1 VKHFKKAAAL
11 ILSLVM
17 MLALAM
23 PASAAIDTEFVQLG
37 EKTATQLVVPGTYE
51 ISVSVPGILETETYN
66 EVIVMVDA
74 SSSQG
79 SNLQRL
85 KNMLVN
91 LAEEILHDDGS
102 VCLTLMGFGMGPKKV
117 GSFFDAETLA
127 AWIEDIGQADLRQG
141 VSATNC
147 EAALDFVREYI
158 EDSETLDNTFV
169 IFTSDGKT
177 NMDETAFSLTEWEDH
192 PEWWAKN
199 FNPEMIAGAAADGV
213 LYLMQQGIFVSG
225 AAELYP
231 EECVELALLLD
242 EQGAES
248 DAFNAALSELNSKIM
263 ASEESYVAFTE
274 AVWADVYANSG
285 MEFSADAEYSTSDI
299 EKAFLDFYN
308 GELLNSYLCTIHR
321 MKNAGFYPDD
331 YNLNTWGA
339 RAAAAADA
347 LAANDKV
354 QELYM
359 MDFNSLVNTWMN
371 PDAASANHC
380 TGENISYHTANGF
393 GAAIDQIG
401 LLGSEIFTT
410 LYSDVTVYDPMS
422 KWVILD
428 QESIRIYED
437 DLVIWENGQ
446 WLYEDHQPTAE
457 TPITVELNEN
467 GRYEITWRI
476 KDGALLY
483 TDRYSLRYVVEVDET
498 AEGFRYDTFYP
509 ANDYTYATYTDEN
522 GDPQLAEIPVPEV
535 KEYEEETFDEGDRGI
550 KIYKSSSLDR
560 TPLSDIVFDIY
571 HVVPAEGETLT
582 QNPSEEEYGK
592 YAVEENLV
600 VTLTTDANGYAA
612 VNLTDLGYGDGYYL
626 IIERPNEKVKAPADP
641 FYVIVPMIDEETH
654 EPLDV
659 VVIYPKNEPV
669 PPVPPPVPPY
679 DEEKKGWFSV
689 LKHSAAGE
697 DIVLPNAQFQLY
709 RLAEEGEEAV
719 LTMDYGA
726 RTLNLIPVMLE
737 EEPVI
742 LTTDEKGYA
751 KSPEL
756 DFGLYFL
763 VETKAPAGYSLLEE
777 PVPVFATLTGF
788 EMAYAVRIP
797 NSEGLFLPE
806 TGGIGTTIF
815 TVLGILLCVGAV
827 AILILRKRRAK

>member
-1 VKHFKKAAAL
+1 MKKIITL
-11 ILSLVM
+11 LLVLVM
-17 MLALAM
+17 LVPMCLVTNADAQQKSFQGVTWGKDISGYSNIENLYRINISMMGSYVNFGGLVYSQYTDGDVTALA
-23 PASAAIDTEFVQLG
+23 
-37 EKTATQLVVPGTYE
+37 EKMKKDLNARPEG
-51 ISVSVPGILETETYN
+51 
-66 EVIVMVDA
+66 
-74 SSSQG
+74 
-79 SNLQRL
+79 QRY
-85 KNMLVN
+85 
-91 LAEEILHDDGS
+91 IHY
-102 VCLTLMGFGMGPKKV
+102 FG
-117 GSFFDAETLA
+117 
-127 AWIEDIGQADLRQG
+127 
-141 VSATNC
+141 
-147 EAALDFVREYI
+147 
-158 EDSETLDNTFV
+158 
-169 IFTSDGKT
+169 
-177 NMDETAFSLTEWEDH
+177 
-192 PEWWAKN
+192 
-199 FNPEMIAGAAADGV
+199 
-213 LYLMQQGIFVSG
+213 
-225 AAELYP
+225 
-231 EECVELALLLD
+231 
-242 EQGAES
+242 
-248 DAFNAALSELNSKIM
+248 
-263 ASEESYVAFTE
+263 
-274 AVWADVYANSG
+274 
-285 MEFSADAEYSTSDI
+285 
-299 EKAFLDFYN
+299 
-308 GELLNSYLCTIHR
+308 
-321 MKNAGFYPDD
+321 PDD
-331 YNLNTWGA
+331 T
-339 RAAAAADA
+339 
-347 LAANDKV
+347 
-354 QELYM
+354 M
-359 MDFNSLVNTWMN
+359 
-371 PDAASANHC
+371 
-380 TGENISYHTANGF
+380 
-393 GAAIDQIG
+393 
-401 LLGSEIFTT
+401 
-410 LYSDVTVYDPMS
+410 
-422 KWVILD
+422 
-428 QESIRIYED
+428 
-437 DLVIWENGQ
+437 
-446 WLYEDHQPTAE
+446 
-457 TPITVELNEN
+457 ELNEN

-827 AILILRKRRAK
+827 AVLILRKRRAE